1 MKVRWQFF
9 FTYEDLKF
17 ESSYTYEVT
26 VTAEQAEHFGLPRE
40 GFKAEVT
47 VGPYEKKHGLKQFG
61 KIHITL
67 PGTGEQT
74 KDLAYSIAFTF
85 AEYVTFTQARIE
97 LDGSFISNELL
108 PETPEEESEVGDKRF
123 SMTLQIREVGEK
135 VPFDHAALQR
145 LTNSPLIK
153 QFNEANNAKSPVD
166 RFIGLFKILEDS
178 YGGQPVKASFKNSPE
193 LKQIALQEL
202 TIKENGTT
210 RPFSQTDFEKLVDDL
225 VDTRHECAH
234 LRSSTGFGITY
245 GDARVDTDVEPLL
258 EALEVLAFEAVQKK
272 VQLTM

>member
-17 ESSYTYEVT
+17 ENSYTYSIT
-26 VTAEQAEHFGLPRE
+26 VTAEQAEHFGLPRQ
-40 GFKAEVT
+40 GFEAEVT
-47 VGPYEKKHGLKQFG
+47 VGPYEKKHGSKQFG

-85 AEYVTFTQARIE
+85 AEHVTFTQARIE

-108 PETPEEESEVGDKRF
+108 PETHEEETAVGENRF
-123 SMTLQIREVGEK
+123 SWTLQIREVGEE

-145 LTNSPLIK
+145 LTHSPLIK

-178 YGGQPVKASFKNSPE
+178 YGGHPLKASFKNSPQ

-210 RPFSQTDFEKLVDDL
+210 KPFSQTDFENLVDDL

-258 EALEVLAFEAVQKK
+258 LALEVLAFEAVQEK
-272 VQLTM
+272 VRPTV